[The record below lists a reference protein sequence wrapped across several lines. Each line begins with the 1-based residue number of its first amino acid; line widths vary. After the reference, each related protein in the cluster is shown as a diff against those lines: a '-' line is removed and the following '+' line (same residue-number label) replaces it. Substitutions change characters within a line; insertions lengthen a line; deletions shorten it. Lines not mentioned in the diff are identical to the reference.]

1 MRCRILITAS
11 MSHTAQNLENL
22 KEELL
27 SRKASLEAEL
37 IKSTEDLIEDE
48 PMFPDAVDQAAADSG
63 RDVAVRIKNRER
75 DILVELKEA
84 IRRIEDGVFGICEEC
99 DEPISEAR
107 MRANPSTTLC
117 INCKAELES
126 HQQRY
131 ARA

>member
-1 MRCRILITAS
+1 MQ
-11 MSHTAQNLENL
+11 HTALKFENI

-63 RDVAVRIKNRER
+63 RDVAVKIKNRER
-75 DILVELKEA
+75 DILMELKEA
-84 IRRIEDGVFGICEEC
+84 IRRIEDGVFGVCEEC
-99 DEPISEAR
+99 NEPISDAR
-107 MRANPSTTLC
+107 MRANPATTLC
-117 INCKAELES
+117 IQCKAELES
-126 HQQRY
+126 HQQRH